1 MAGVYVNLAQLL
13 TAKNVSLSRSPF
25 NPDIAIIKRASFPK
39 GEVPPHLRDYAEKLR
54 RVAPMCREVKGT
66 VSYKGKVVPKAAV
79 CVAAQMAEKPE
90 TRERASKRWSEV
102 RAGRVTAMVE

>member
-39 GEVPPHLRDYAEKLR
+39 GEVPPHLRDYAEKLK
-54 RVAPMCREVKGT
+54 RVAPMCRGVEGKIT
-66 VSYKGKVVPKAAV
+66 YKGKLVPKAAV

-102 RAGRVTAMVE
+102 RTGRATAMVE